1 MLQLEEAAVSLLEV
15 VPQSFFQV
23 RTLAA
28 ATHRVLG
35 TQTGRWLLAVFQILV
50 SSDPEAMN
58 VPPGR
63 DRKERATRAAAA
75 RKPPRAN
82 SAGLSFSPFC
92 FGPVPP
98 KAEARAVRGPRAPP
112 GGERREHPP
121 GASLNPAGRCRFSRR
136 LKQLRTVRD
145 HLGAALTR
153 RVAHGEGAGGPRRRA
168 SKPAAERFCRVF
180 RLPVTAA
187 LSRPARTEAGQGL
200 GRPPRPQAP
209 GNRISGSASYY
220 PNDLWQNH
228 RNSWPSAKRG

>member
-1 MLQLEEAAVSLLEV
+1 
-15 VPQSFFQV
+15 
-23 RTLAA
+23 
-28 ATHRVLG
+28 
-35 TQTGRWLLAVFQILV
+35 
-50 SSDPEAMN
+50 MN

-153 RVAHGEGAGGPRRRA
+153 RVAHGEGAAGLRLETRCRALLSCFPSAGDRRA
-168 SKPAAERFCRVF
+168 
-180 RLPVTAA
+180 VT
-187 LSRPARTEAGQGL
+187 PGQDR
-200 GRPPRPQAP
+200 GRPGTRAP
-209 GNRISGSASYY
+209 SPASGSRESDFWLCFLL
-220 PNDLWQNH
+220 PE
-228 RNSWPSAKRG
+228 